1 MGVLWRH
8 SSVNLVKPGSI
19 ALASAF
25 VSSGCRRS
33 QKRLAFPLLCRNRR
47 SMKNK
52 WLLQPQ
58 FPINHYGMIQAFG
71 FNDLAGINE

>member
-25 VSSGCRRS
+25 ISSGCRRS
-33 QKRLAFPLLCRNRR
+33 QKRLAFPIPCRNRR
-47 SMKNK
+47 SMKK
-52 WLLQPQ
+52 EWRPRPQ
-58 FPINHYGMIQAFG
+58 FRINHYGVIQAFG
-71 FNDLAGINE
+71 FNDLAGNNE